1 MSDSMPHDPQAEPA
15 DFFALPPFKAD
26 EALVQ
31 LRRQLRDLKLL
42 EQSGGGP
49 SRWTLKGLTVAE
61 LALAEAPAKPAILA
75 SVVKRPSQRPEWTRS
90 TLDSSAAVRQWL
102 DGLKRQL
109 PRWADEDRD

>member
-1 MSDSMPHDPQAEPA
+1 MSDSSPHDPHTEPS

-31 LRRQLRDLKLL
+31 LRRQLRELKLL

-49 SRWTLKGLTVAE
+49 SRWALKGLPVVE
-61 LALAEAPAKPAILA
+61 LALAEAPTKPAILA
-75 SVVKRPSQRPEWTRS
+75 GLVKRPSQRPEWTRS